1 MREYYLKK
9 RQAEID
15 VLKGKRCNADI
26 NLADLEFMD
35 SLPEE
40 ATKPTMP
47 TEPTVQSPPPKMQ

>member
-15 VLKGKRCNADI
+15 VLRNKRCNADI

-35 SLPEE
+35 SLP
-40 ATKPTMP
+40 A
-47 TEPTVQSPPPKMQ
+47 EPSVKSAAPPKP